1 MNSAEYIALI
11 NNPNAITESQ
21 IEKLGR
27 IIDDYP
33 YFQSARIVRLKGLYM
48 QNSFKY
54 NYALKV
60 TAAHT
65 TDRAVLLDLITSD
78 AFVTVQ
84 KRVQEA
90 EPEVVIEAI
99 PTAEAP
105 VIEPEIKENPV
116 KENTVKENYVKEN
129 TAKESIL
136 TSIKESSPV
145 IREVI
150 ATVTPEIIEDSIE
163 EKAASI
169 IESSPPIEFNLN
181 EKHSFQEWLQL
192 STLHPIE
199 RAVEKGSTIEPE
211 PEKEVVIESEPIIET
226 PVEPEKPVVI
236 DLEKKKKELL
246 IDKFILT
253 SPKISPVRQVSAP
266 VIQIDINKDDH
277 SDLMTETLAR
287 IYLEQKKYLKAIQAY
302 QILILKYPEKSSYFA
317 DCISD
322 IKNLQQNN

>member
-84 KRVQEA
+84 KRVQEV

-105 VIEPEIKENPV
+105 VIEPEIKENP
-116 KENTVKENYVKEN
+116 VKEN

>member
-105 VIEPEIKENPV
+105 VIEPEIKENP
-116 KENTVKENYVKEN
+116 VKEN